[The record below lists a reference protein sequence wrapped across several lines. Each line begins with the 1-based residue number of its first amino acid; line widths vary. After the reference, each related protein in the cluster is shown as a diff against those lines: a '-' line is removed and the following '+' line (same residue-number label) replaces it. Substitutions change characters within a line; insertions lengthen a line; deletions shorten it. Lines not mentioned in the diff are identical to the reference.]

1 MLIPDGWSDKSSSS
15 APDDVC
21 EWEAKFFSSAELTLV
36 EEGCSGAVSSLG
48 DVLLTSS
55 LLGLKDSC
63 DTLKK
68 QIHTVLS
75 ISFEV
80 DVPTG
85 KVGGSLLFEWRRH

>member
-21 EWEAKFFSSAELTLV
+21 EWEAKFFSSELTLV
-36 EEGCSGAVSSLG
+36 DEGCSGAVSSLG

-68 QIHTVLS
+68 TDTHSAVNK
-75 ISFEV
+75 F
-80 DVPTG
+80 
-85 KVGGSLLFEWRRH
+85 